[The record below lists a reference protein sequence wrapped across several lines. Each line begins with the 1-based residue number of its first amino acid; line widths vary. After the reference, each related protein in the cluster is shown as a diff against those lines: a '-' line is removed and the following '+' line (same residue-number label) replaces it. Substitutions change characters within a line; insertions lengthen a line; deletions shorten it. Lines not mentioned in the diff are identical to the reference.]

1 MAFAPLPATE
11 KEALNLIE
19 SAIQRLEE
27 DPA

>member
-11 KEALNLIE
+11 KEALQLVTA
-19 SAIQRLEE
+19 AIQRIEE